1 MNFLFTLIAAY
12 CLLCLDYFPFK
23 LFTKYL
29 IKKLEGREDEEEPI
43 ETEIEEQNEIAEA
56 IRDNWNSLCC
66 DEIASLSECERYD
79 PPSESENP
87 PKENGN
93 SRFDDKFVASFESNI
108 EYYLQVSTLLTVFDF
123 RPCQFLKFPI
133 RFESQKKQ

>member
-29 IKKLEGREDEEEPI
+29 IKKLEGREDEEESI

-56 IRDNWNSLCC
+56 IRDIWNSLNC
-66 DEIASLSECERYD
+66 DEITSFNDFEKYCS
-79 PPSESENP
+79 STESKHFSN
-87 PKENGN
+87 ENGS
-93 SRFDDKFVASFESNI
+93 SRFDEEFVATFEANI
-108 EYYLQVSTLLTVFDF
+108 EYYCQVYDSFDCF
-123 RPCQFLKFPI
+123 
-133 RFESQKKQ
+133 